1 MILQQQAT
9 GTSMPLLSPEEKAH
23 RGLEYLRD
31 ALISMMEQ
39 RQSIL
44 KSEQTVFDLIPER
57 RSVKIQENAS
67 KDNEKIPEL
76 SFNGKWLQEAGF
88 HCNQQASIFVVQDM
102 LLICPQAALV
112 EESAPN

>member
-9 GTSMPLLSPEEKAH
+9 GTFMPLLSPEEKAH

-31 ALISMMEQ
+31 ALISMIEQ
-39 RQSIL
+39 RQSVL
-44 KSEQTVFDLIPER
+44 NSEQKLFELIPER
-57 RSVKIQENAS
+57 RSVKIQENS
-67 KDNEKIPEL
+67 LNDNEKIPEL
-76 SFNGKWLQEAGF
+76 SFNGKWLLEAGF
-88 HCNQQASIFVVQDM
+88 HCNQHASIFVVQDM

>member
-1 MILQQQAT
+1 
-9 GTSMPLLSPEEKAH
+9 
-23 RGLEYLRD
+23 
-31 ALISMMEQ
+31 MEQ

-44 KSEQTVFDLIPER
+44 KSEQKVFELIPER
-57 RSVKIQENAS
+57 KSVKIQENAS
-67 KDNEKIPEL
+67 KNNEKIPEL

-88 HCNQQASIFVVQDM
+88 HCNQHASIFVVQDM

>member
-31 ALISMMEQ
+31 ALLSMVEQ

-44 KSEQTVFDLIPER
+44 KSEQKVFELIPER
-57 RSVKIQENAS
+57 RSVEIHEHISGN
-67 KDNEKIPEL
+67 NGKIPEL
-76 SFNGKWLQEAGF
+76 TFNGKWLQDAGF
-88 HCNQQASIFVVQDM
+88 HCNQHASIFVVQDM
-102 LLICPQAALV
+102 LVI
-112 EESAPN
+112 

>member
-1 MILQQQAT
+1 MILQQHAT
-9 GTSMPLLSPEEKAH
+9 GSSMPLLSPEEKAH

-44 KSEQTVFDLIPER
+44 KSEQKVFDLIPER
-57 RSVKIQENAS
+57 RSVKILENAS

-88 HCNQQASIFVVQDM
+88 HCNQHASIFVVQDM

>member
-1 MILQQQAT
+1 MILQTHAT
-9 GTSMPLLSPEEKAH
+9 GTAMSPEEKAR

-31 ALISMMEQ
+31 ALISMIEQ

-44 KSEQTVFDLIPER
+44 NSEQKIFELIPER
-57 RSVKIQENAS
+57 RSIKIQENFLNE
-67 KDNEKIPEL
+67 NEKVPEL
-76 SFNGKWLQEAGF
+76 SFNGKWLLEAGF
-88 HCNQQASIFVVQDM
+88 HCNQNASIFVVQDM